1 MILACKAYLTEN
13 GKLSIW
19 DESKHIMI
27 SKIKVKIKQKCKINV
42 VYIFFSIDIL
52 QLKQ

>member
-19 DESKHIMI
+19 NESKYTMI
-27 SKIKVKIKQKCKINV
+27 SKMKVKI
-42 VYIFFSIDIL
+42 
-52 QLKQ
+52 